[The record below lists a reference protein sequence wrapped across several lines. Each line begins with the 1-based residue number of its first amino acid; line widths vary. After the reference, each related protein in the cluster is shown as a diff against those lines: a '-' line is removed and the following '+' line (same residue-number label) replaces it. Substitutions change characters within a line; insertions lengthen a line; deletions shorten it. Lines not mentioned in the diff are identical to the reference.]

1 MRPAARDA
9 PTAQGQ
15 RVAHWPVALA
25 WALWLLALGG
35 LAALLWLG
43 WLLRAAD
50 RPDLSA
56 LQVGYLPAALATL
69 AAATIGALLVGRQ
82 PRHPVGWLLA
92 GMALGL
98 DLDGLAQ
105 AYAEY
110 GLVVRP
116 GSLPGASYLV
126 GSSFNFVIWLSLAAF
141 ALLLTPTG
149 SLPSPRWRWWAWV
162 AAAAPVA
169 VLLAET
175 TAKDPLAPDYVGNP
189 LEVSGPPSRVLL
201 ALGVAGVAA
210 LLASVFVAAW
220 SMVRRYRRARGLER
234 QQLQWL
240 ALAAAL
246 GSVAFLSAI
255 VAAFFSQDS
264 IVSFSLSTCV
274 ALVPLATGAAIARYR
289 LYDID
294 RIVSRTLAYA
304 LLTVLLGAGYT
315 GVVLGGGRL
324 LPQRSNL
331 SVAIA
336 TLAVAALFQPVRRR
350 IQRAVDRRFNRRRYD
365 AAETI
370 AAFSG
375 RLRAQVDLDTLAGE
389 LVEVVEATMQPT
401 STSLWLRP
409 RDAAAPPPP
418 PGPDGG

>member
-1 MRPAARDA
+1 M
-9 PTAQGQ
+9 
-15 RVAHWPVALA
+15 
-25 WALWLLALGG
+25 
-35 LAALLWLG
+35 
-43 WLLRAAD
+43 
-50 RPDLSA
+50 
-56 LQVGYLPAALATL
+56 
-69 AAATIGALLVGRQ
+69 
-82 PRHPVGWLLA
+82 
-92 GMALGL
+92 
-98 DLDGLAQ
+98 
-105 AYAEY
+105 
-110 GLVVRP
+110 
-116 GSLPGASYLV
+116 

-175 TAKDPLAPDYVGNP
+175 TAKDPLAPDYIGNP
-189 LEVSGPPSRVLL
+189 LEVSGPLSRVLL
-201 ALGVAGVAA
+201 ALGAAGVAA

-240 ALAAAL
+240 AL

-255 VAAFFSQDS
+255 VAAFFSQES
-264 IVSFSLSTCV
+264 IVSFSLGTCV
-274 ALVPLATGAAIARYR
+274 ALVPLSTGAAIARYR

-304 LLTVLLGAGYT
+304 LLTVLLGAGYA
-315 GVVLGGGRL
+315 GVVLGLGRL

-370 AAFSG
+370 VAFSA

-401 STSLWLRP
+401 RTSLWLRP
-409 RDAAAPPPP
+409 RTPLPRR
-418 PGPDGG
+418 PGPGG

>member
-1 MRPAARDA
+1 MRPAARDT

-15 RVAHWPVALA
+15 RVARWPVALA

-56 LQVGYLPAALATL
+56 LQVGYL
-69 AAATIGALLVGRQ
+69 
-82 PRHPVGWLLA
+82 
-92 GMALGL
+92 
-98 DLDGLAQ
+98 
-105 AYAEY
+105 
-110 GLVVRP
+110 
-116 GSLPGASYLV
+116 
-126 GSSFNFVIWLSLAAF
+126 
-141 ALLLTPTG
+141 
-149 SLPSPRWRWWAWV
+149 
-162 AAAAPVA
+162 
-169 VLLAET
+169 
-175 TAKDPLAPDYVGNP
+175 

-336 TLAVAALFQPVRRR
+336 TLAVAAVPAGPPSHPAGRRPALQPAPLRRR
-350 IQRAVDRRFNRRRYD
+350 RDHRRLQRPPARP
-365 AAETI
+365 
-370 AAFSG
+370 G
-375 RLRAQVDLDTLAGE
+375 
-389 LVEVVEATMQPT
+389 
-401 STSLWLRP
+401 RP
-409 RDAAAPPPP
+409 RHPGRRAGRGRGGHHAAHQHVPLAPPPGRHSP
-418 PGPDGG
+418 ATPGPGHWPAGWRALTHD

>member
-1 MRPAARDA
+1 MRPAARDT

-15 RVAHWPVALA
+15 RVARWPVALA

-56 LQVGYLPAALATL
+56 LQVGYL
-69 AAATIGALLVGRQ
+69 
-82 PRHPVGWLLA
+82 
-92 GMALGL
+92 
-98 DLDGLAQ
+98 
-105 AYAEY
+105 
-110 GLVVRP
+110 
-116 GSLPGASYLV
+116 
-126 GSSFNFVIWLSLAAF
+126 
-141 ALLLTPTG
+141 
-149 SLPSPRWRWWAWV
+149 
-162 AAAAPVA
+162 
-169 VLLAET
+169 
-175 TAKDPLAPDYVGNP
+175 

-210 LLASVFVAAW
+210 LLASVF
-220 SMVRRYRRARGLER
+220 
-234 QQLQWL
+234 
-240 ALAAAL
+240 
-246 GSVAFLSAI
+246 

-370 AAFSG
+370 AAFSA

-389 LVEVVEATMQPT
+389 LVEVVEVTMQPT

-409 RDAAAPPPP
+409 QDATPPPP
-418 PGPDGG
+418 PGPAIGRLAGGH

>member
-1 MRPAARDA
+1 MRPAARDT

-15 RVAHWPVALA
+15 RVARWPVALA

-56 LQVGYLPAALATL
+56 LQVGYL
-69 AAATIGALLVGRQ
+69 
-82 PRHPVGWLLA
+82 
-92 GMALGL
+92 
-98 DLDGLAQ
+98 
-105 AYAEY
+105 
-110 GLVVRP
+110 
-116 GSLPGASYLV
+116 
-126 GSSFNFVIWLSLAAF
+126 
-141 ALLLTPTG
+141 
-149 SLPSPRWRWWAWV
+149 
-162 AAAAPVA
+162 
-169 VLLAET
+169 
-175 TAKDPLAPDYVGNP
+175 

-370 AAFSG
+370 AAFSA

-389 LVEVVEATMQPT
+389 LVEVVEVTMQPT

-409 RDAAAPPPP
+409 QDATPPPP
-418 PGPDGG
+418 PGPAIGRLAGGH